1 MRIRRVALKPRLCE
15 AEGRPGLGRLGTRF
29 HARGALVLADMSR
42 AALVTGASS
51 GLGEEFARLFAA
63 DGIDLVL
70 VARRRERLETLA
82 SELRTARKVAV
93 HVVSADLAVP
103 EQVERV
109 IREVQALQP
118 EIEFLVNNAG
128 LGNVGAF
135 AGSELQTQLVMV
147 DVNIRALVRLTHA
160 FLPGMLARKK
170 GRVLNIGS
178 IAGLQPGP
186 FGAVYYATKAFV
198 NSFTEALSHEL
209 KGTGV
214 TATVSLPGATATE
227 FASVAGSGSTRLF
240 RSGVMSSSEVARD
253 AYRAMNRGT
262 PFVVHGFM
270 NRMLA
275 FSVRL
280 GPRSVIRSIAA
291 GMNKPAG

>member
-1 MRIRRVALKPRLCE
+1 
-15 AEGRPGLGRLGTRF
+15 
-29 HARGALVLADMSR
+29 MSR

-70 VARRRERLETLA
+70 VARRRDRLETLA
-82 SELRTARKVAV
+82 GELRAAGKVSV
-93 HVVSADLAVP
+93 HVVAADLSVAG
-103 EQVERV
+103 EVERLV
-109 IREVQALQP
+109 RDVQALP
-118 EIEFLVNNAG
+118 VEIEFLVNNAG

-135 AGSELQTQLVMV
+135 ASSPLEKQLVMV

-160 FLPGMLARKK
+160 FLPGMLARKR

-178 IAGLQPGP
+178 TAGLQPGP
-186 FGAVYYATKAFV
+186 FGAVYYASKAFV

-227 FASVAGSGSTRLF
+227 FASVAGSGGTRLF
-240 RSGVMSSSEVARD
+240 KSGVMSSTEVARD

-280 GPRSVIRSIAA
+280 GPRSVVRSIAA
-291 GMNKPAG
+291 AMNKTG

>member
-1 MRIRRVALKPRLCE
+1 
-15 AEGRPGLGRLGTRF
+15 
-29 HARGALVLADMSR
+29 MSR

-70 VARRRERLETLA
+70 VARRRDRLETLA
-82 SELRTARKVAV
+82 GELRAARKISVQ
-93 HVVSADLAVP
+93 VVTADLSVP
-103 EQVERV
+103 GEVERV
-109 IREVQALQP
+109 VREVQALP
-118 EIEFLVNNAG
+118 LEIEFLVNNAG
-128 LGNVGAF
+128 LGNVGPF
-135 AGSELQTQLVMV
+135 ATSTLEKQLVMV
-147 DVNIRALVRLTHA
+147 DVNIRALVRLTHE
-160 FLPGMLARKK
+160 FLPGMLARKR

-178 IAGLQPGP
+178 TAGLQPGP

-240 RSGVMSSSEVARD
+240 KSGVMSSTEVAGD

-275 FSVRL
+275 FSIRL
-280 GPRSVIRSIAA
+280 GPRSVVRSIAA
-291 GMNKPAG
+291 AMNKPD

>member
-1 MRIRRVALKPRLCE
+1 
-15 AEGRPGLGRLGTRF
+15 
-29 HARGALVLADMSR
+29 MSR

-63 DGIDLVL
+63 DGVDLVL
-70 VARRRERLETLA
+70 VARRRDRLETLA
-82 SELRTARKVAV
+82 TELRAGGKVAI
-93 HVVSADLAVP
+93 HVLAADLSVP
-103 EQVERV
+103 EEVERV
-109 IREVQALQP
+109 VREVQALP
-118 EIEFLVNNAG
+118 VEIDFLINNAG

-135 AGSELQTQLVMV
+135 ASSPLEKQMVMV
-147 DVNIRALVRLTHA
+147 DVNVRALVRLTHA
-160 FLPGMLARKK
+160 FLPGMLARKR
-170 GRVLNIGS
+170 GRVLDIGS
-178 IAGLQPGP
+178 TAGLQPGP

-240 RSGVMSSSEVARD
+240 RSGVMSSAQVARD
-253 AYRAMNRGT
+253 AYRAMQRGT
-262 PFVVHGFM
+262 PFVVHGWM
-270 NRMLA
+270 NRLLA

-280 GPRSVIRSIAA
+280 GPRSVVRAISAA
-291 GMNKPAG
+291 MNKPA

>member
-1 MRIRRVALKPRLCE
+1 
-15 AEGRPGLGRLGTRF
+15 
-29 HARGALVLADMSR
+29 MSR

-70 VARRRERLETLA
+70 VARRRDRLETLA
-82 SELRTARKVAV
+82 GELRALGKISV
-93 HVVSADLAVP
+93 HVVNADLASP
-103 EQVERV
+103 QEVERV
-109 IREVQALQP
+109 VREVQALP
-118 EIEFLVNNAG
+118 LEIEFLVNNAG
-128 LGNVGAF
+128 LGDVGSF
-135 AGSELQTQLVMV
+135 AGSALDKQLVMV
-147 DVNIRALVRLTHA
+147 DVNVRALVRLTHA
-160 FLPGMLARKK
+160 FLPGMLARKR

-178 IAGLQPGP
+178 TAGLQPGP

-198 NSFTEALSHEL
+198 NSFTEALAYEL

-227 FASVAGSGSTRLF
+227 FASVAGSGNTRLF
-240 RSGVMSSSEVARD
+240 QSGVMSSGQVAGD

-262 PFVVHGFM
+262 PFVVHGWM

-275 FSVRL
+275 LSVRL
-280 GPRSVIRSIAA
+280 SPRSVVRSITA
-291 GMNKPAG
+291 GMNKPTA